1 MMGTSATLP
10 GPRAGRLK
18 EEIMT
23 VIQLANES
31 AMDVQVFSWTSPS
44 TGVRARVFWSP
55 GIAPMITWTNPD
67 RFGWS
72 DPSALPGRRQAA
84 AVRALALAYATA
96 VEEITGEEG

>member
-1 MMGTSATLP
+1 
-10 GPRAGRLK
+10 
-18 EEIMT
+18 MT

-55 GIAPMITWTNPD
+55 GIAPMITWTRGSGRAGEITQAITNPD